1 MKKIFL
7 KEHIILIIFFGFSLI
22 ISAFIIRGIYP
33 VHLLEQKPLFFDLIE
48 FNFSFPFWFY
58 LFINLVNIFLIWLL
72 AKKFF
77 LRRLALI
84 PVLVYCLSPWSFYL
98 MVSKSSYIYLLCYM
112 LITALGIL
120 LIKSKKSKI
129 GILIFILGVVLSLY
143 SSLLMLIIYPIIIT
157 CLILSKFITFRQ
169 LTNSIFI
176 SILICLPLIFFMIRN
191 QVGVKNIYHNQVTLF
206 VDPGHLNAV
215 NKFLGESSKAG
226 LNFLAR
232 MGENKYLYLS
242 KYLVLKLTKHLT
254 PSTFF
259 TPQERLL
266 NFSFSPPIF
275 LGFLIPFLYGLY
287 LVLKSPNLRLGLII
301 SLILLIPSIVSKSM
315 VNLNRLLLYEPVMAF
330 IISLGLV
337 RIAEKKG
344 KIYQFA
350 LFLMVILVITQFM
363 VTIFDINF
371 REYARYE
378 RYFKGALQIGEQ

>member
-1 MKKIFL
+1 MKRIFL

-33 VHLLEQKPLFFDLIE
+33 VHFLEQKPLLFDLIE
-48 FNFSFPFWFY
+48 FNLRFPIWLY
-58 LFINLVNIFLIWLL
+58 LFTNSVNILLIWII

-77 LRRLALI
+77 LGRLALI

-112 LITALGIL
+112 LITLLGIL
-120 LIKSKKSKI
+120 LIKSEKYKKGS
-129 GILIFILGVVLSLY
+129 LIFILGAVLSLY
-143 SSLLMLIIYPIIIT
+143 SSLLMLIIYPIIVT
-157 CLILSKFITFRQ
+157 CLILFKFITFRR
-169 LTNSIFI
+169 LTNSVFI
-176 SILICLPLIFFMIRN
+176 ITLICLPLIFFMIRN
-191 QVGVKNIYHNQVTLF
+191 QVGVKNIYRNQVTLF
-206 VDPGHLNAV
+206 ADPGHLNTV

-232 MGENKYLYLS
+232 VGENKYLYLS
-242 KYLVLKLTKHLT
+242 KYLVLKTTKHLT

-266 NFSFSPPIF
+266 NFSFSPPIL

-287 LVLKSPNLRLGLII
+287 LVLKSPNLRLGLVI
-301 SLILLIPSIVSKSM
+301 SLTLLIPSIVSKSL
-315 VNLNRLLLYEPVMAF
+315 VNLNRLLLYEPVMVF

-337 RIAEKKG
+337 RITEKKG
-344 KIYQFA
+344 KVYQYA
-350 LFLMVILVITQFM
+350 VFLIVILVITQFI

-378 RYFKGALQIGEQ
+378 RYFEGALQIGEQ